1 MPVITLTW
9 PRCLLVDIVSN
20 NMSAAVITKL
30 PSGKPS
36 EEPVPDIPQPTEGHG
51 LTMKNDVLEPLWAEE
66 EEELS
71 LPQDV
76 IDDLLNNV
84 HDSDE
89 EEEDGDCILQNG
101 IDDKL
106 DSNDLD
112 EA

>member
-1 MPVITLTW
+1 VPVITLTW
-9 PRCLLVDIVSN
+9 PRC
-20 NMSAAVITKL
+20 
-30 PSGKPS
+30 P
-36 EEPVPDIPQPTEGHG
+36 
-51 LTMKNDVLEPLWAEE
+51 EE
-66 EEELS
+66 EEEWS

-76 IDDLLNNV
+76 MDEILNAV